1 MNRTDCIAPEAG
13 TIRRSLGGIETFVPA
28 PLPPAIDYSPRFVL
42 ALSRADA
49 VLSELSG
56 VGRLL
61 PNPHLLISS
70 YLSQE
75 AVLSS
80 RIEGTRASLSD
91 ILLDEVGGFKQ
102 GASGEEDRQEVRNYV
117 VAMESGIDRL
127 RAGYPISLNLIKE
140 LHRILMFG
148 VRGELASPG
157 QFRTIQNW
165 IGPSRSTVEDAI
177 YVPPP
182 PELLLDCLSDWE
194 QFVNAHEAMPDLV
207 QCAVMHAQFEAIH
220 PFIDGNGRI
229 GRLLISLFL
238 LERNRLSQPL
248 LYLSAYLERY
258 RSDYYDLLQR
268 IRTHGDWNAWN
279 AFFLIGVEQVAKQA
293 VQQTTDLIEFRE
305 ELRTQLHGKPNTVKL
320 IDDLLGNPYLTVA
333 RAAKILEKSAPT
345 ARVAIADL
353 EKRGLLRE
361 ITHGS
366 WRRVYV
372 CQPVLDIILA
382 ATEG

>member
-1 MNRTDCIAPEAG
+1 
-13 TIRRSLGGIETFVPA
+13 
-28 PLPPAIDYSPRFVL
+28 
-42 ALSRADA
+42 
-49 VLSELSG
+49 
-56 VGRLL
+56 
-61 PNPHLLISS
+61 
-70 YLSQE
+70 
-75 AVLSS
+75 
-80 RIEGTRASLSD
+80 
-91 ILLDEVGGFKQ
+91 LLDEVGGFKQ